1 MRLFNDYG
9 ILNNRY
15 GNNVKAFGG
24 MYSENLIKMIKDV
37 WRIIMEE
44 DVTRELQENEL
55 NQLHK
60 CLLSILKDFIYVWG
74 YDIDITSS
82 SLV

>member
-1 MRLFNDYG
+1 MG
-9 ILNNRY
+9 IRM
-15 GNNVKAFGG
+15 K
-24 MYSENLIKMIKDV
+24 
-37 WRIIMEE
+37 E
-44 DVTRELQENEL
+44 DVTRELQENKL

-60 CLLSILKDFIYVWG
+60 CLLSILKDFIYVCG

>member
-1 MRLFNDYG
+1 
-9 ILNNRY
+9 
-15 GNNVKAFGG
+15 
-24 MYSENLIKMIKDV
+24 
-37 WRIIMEE
+37 MEE